1 MKKKISKKVLVALSF
16 ALAMFASA
24 LPVLASGGGSGSANE
39 AVVSAMSSTA
49 GDMIATGTAILPVA
63 LGVVGLILVVT
74 FGIKIFKGVAKK

>member
-1 MKKKISKKVLVALSF
+1 MKKISNKILVALTF
-16 ALAMFASA
+16 ALAMFGSA
-24 LPVLASGGGSGSANE
+24 LPVLASSGGGGGSANE